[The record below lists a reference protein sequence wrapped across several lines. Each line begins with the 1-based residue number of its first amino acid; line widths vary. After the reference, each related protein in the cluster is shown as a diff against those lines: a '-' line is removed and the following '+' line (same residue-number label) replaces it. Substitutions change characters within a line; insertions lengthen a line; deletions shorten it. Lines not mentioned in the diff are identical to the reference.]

1 MSTPNFALKNAS
13 RYFVFGMPVYY
24 TQEDID
30 ANELDQDLLDH
41 FDEIGTEDNYYND
54 KGNVAHKL
62 KTKGWHDIEECDG
75 DRSYPTT
82 LFSEK
87 TKTIWLNGQTSVDV
101 IIKAGCT
108 AGYYQAA
115 NFDWFAKIKVD
126 GMIDG
131 YNEIFEYDPDE
142 LEPYDVIRDN
152 WYDNKGLSKIHAAH
166 IIRKIQA
173 IIDELKNEAELAFS
187 MYCDE
192 EMSLACIFSNGEA
205 IYDRADKRLWQEVEE
220 QKKKKT
226 A

>member
-30 ANELDQDLLDH
+30 ENGLDQDLLDQY
-41 FDEIGTEDNYYND
+41 DELGTEFNYDTD
-54 KGNVAHKL
+54 KENVICTL
-62 KTKGWHDIEECDG
+62 KKKGWYDIEEYDG
-75 DRSYPTT
+75 NRCYPMT
-82 LFSEK
+82 LFAEK
-87 TKTIWLNGQTSVDV
+87 VEDIIFGRTHVDV

-108 AGYYQAA
+108 AGYYDAA
-115 NFDWFAKIKVD
+115 NFDWIVKIKVD

-131 YNEIFEYDPDE
+131 YNESFEYDPDE

-152 WYDNKGLSKIHAAH
+152 WYDNKGLSKIHAAR
-166 IIRKIQA
+166 IVRKINA

-187 MYCDE
+187 MYSDE
-192 EMSLACIFSNGEA
+192 ELCCAWIASNGEA
-205 IYDRADKRLWQEVEE
+205 CYDRTDKRLWQELKE
-220 QKKKKT
+220 QNNKT

>member
-1 MSTPNFALKNAS
+1 MSTPNFSLKNAS

-30 ANELDQDLLDH
+30 ENELDQDLLDH
-41 FDEIGTEDNYYND
+41 YDEIGTEINYSD
-54 KGNVAHKL
+54 VKHNVAYEL
-62 KTKGWHDIEECDG
+62 KAKGWHDIEECDG

-87 TKTIWLNGQTSVDV
+87 TKTISFGNTSVD
-101 IIKAGCT
+101 ITIQAGCT
-108 AGYYQAA
+108 SGYYQAA
-115 NFDWFAKIKVD
+115 NFDWLVKIEVD

-131 YNEIFEYDPDE
+131 YNESFEYEPDE
-142 LEPYDVIRDN
+142 LEPYDVIHDN
-152 WYDNKGLSKIHAAH
+152 WYDNKGLSKIHAART
-166 IIRKIQA
+166 IRKIEA

-192 EMSLACIFSNGEA
+192 EMCCTWIASNGEA
-205 IYDRADKRLWQEVEE
+205 GYDRTGKRLWQEVEE
-220 QKKKKT
+220 RNKKT

>member
-1 MSTPNFALKNAS
+1 MSTPNFSLTNAS
-13 RYFVFGMPVYY
+13 RYFVLGMPVYY

-30 ANELDQDLLDH
+30 ENGLDQDLLGH
-41 FDEIGTEDNYYND
+41 YDEIRTEDNYYND
-54 KGNVAHKL
+54 ICNAAYEL
-62 KTKGWHDIEECDG
+62 KTKGWNGIEECDG
-75 DRSYPTT
+75 DRNYPTT
-82 LFSEK
+82 LFAEK

-101 IIKAGCT
+101 TIQAGCT

-131 YNEIFEYDPDE
+131 YNETFEYDPDE

-166 IIRKIQA
+166 IIRKIEA

-192 EMSLACIFSNGEA
+192 EMYRAYLCSNGEA
-205 IYDRADKRLWQEVEE
+205 GYGRIEKRLWQEVEE
-220 QKKKKT
+220 QNKRT

>member
-13 RYFVFGMPVYY
+13 RYFVFGTPVYY

-30 ANELDQDLLDH
+30 ENELDQDLLDH
-41 FDEIGTEDNYYND
+41 YDEIGTEINYSD
-54 KGNVAHKL
+54 VKHNVAYEL
-62 KTKGWHDIEECDG
+62 KAKGWHDIDECDG

-87 TKTIWLNGQTSVDV
+87 TKTISFGNTSVD
-101 IIKAGCT
+101 ITIQAGCT
-108 AGYYQAA
+108 AGYYEAA
-115 NFDWFAKIKVD
+115 NFDWFATVKAD
-126 GMIDG
+126 GMIEGWHETFD
-131 YNEIFEYDPDE
+131 YESDE
-142 LEPYDVIRDN
+142 LEADDVIRDN

-166 IIRKIQA
+166 IIRKIEA

-192 EMSLACIFSNGEA
+192 EMYCAYQCFNGEA
-205 IYDRADKRLWQEVEE
+205 GYSRTGKRLWQEVEE
-220 QKKKKT
+220 RNKKT